1 MKFLNAQV
9 QARIA
14 AEINAAEKRTS
25 GEIVAVVAPSSDD
38 YLHVPILWATL
49 AALALPLALFQFTS
63 IGGYTIYMAQLVC
76 FLIVAL
82 VLTVPGVRYRIVP
95 RGLAHKRSHRHAL
108 DQFLSQDLHTTQ
120 NRTGV
125 LIFVSVAERYGEI
138 IADEGIYQKVAPEV
152 WDEAL
157 ATLLGHL
164 KKHEVEKGFVA
175 AIQMSADVL
184 SEHFPMGDHD
194 EDELPNHLIILNG
207 DEE

>member
-38 YLHVPILWATL
+38 YLHVPLLWATL
-49 AALALPLALFQFTS
+49 AALALPFGLFQFTALA
-63 IGGYTIYMAQLVC
+63 GYTIYLAQLACFVC
-76 FLIVAL
+76 VAL
-82 VLTVPGVRYRIVP
+82 LLTVPAIRYRVVP
-95 RGLAHKRSHRHAL
+95 RGLAHKRAHRHAL

-125 LIFVSVAERYGEI
+125 LIFISVAERYGEI
-138 IADEGIYQKVAPEV
+138 IADDGIYKKVDPSV

-157 ATLLGHL
+157 AALLGHL
-164 KKHEVEKGFVA
+164 KKGEVEEGFVA
-175 AIQMSADVL
+175 AIRASTEVL
-184 SEHFPMGDHD
+184 EEHFPIGAED
-194 EDELPNHLIILNG
+194 EDELPNHLIILDG
-207 DEE
+207 DDE